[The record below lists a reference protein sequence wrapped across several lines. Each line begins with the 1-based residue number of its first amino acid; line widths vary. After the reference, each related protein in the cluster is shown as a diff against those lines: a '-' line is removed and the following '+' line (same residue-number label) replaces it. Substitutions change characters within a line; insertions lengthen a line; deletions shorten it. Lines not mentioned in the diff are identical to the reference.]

1 MRQCALDR
9 HGLTKA
15 FETSFCRS
23 SEPRLSA
30 GLFDFAIGFRY
41 RAGSATAVAA
51 VLAAALLT
59 AALLI
64 ILAGVLGLL
73 AGLLSATLL
82 LAGPM
87 LAALLLLV
95 ATLTLTRV
103 LWVLIHGRSPVAQ
116 PPDRHPA
123 GQNLRRLER
132 FRSNC
137 PRWRGSAHG
146 KTLVVWQLS
155 QYSKGSWR
163 NTGMNS

>member
-1 MRQCALDR
+1 
-9 HGLTKA
+9 
-15 FETSFCRS
+15 
-23 SEPRLSA
+23 
-30 GLFDFAIGFRY
+30 
-41 RAGSATAVAA
+41 

-59 AALLI
+59 TALLI

-123 GQNLRRLER
+123 GQSLRRLER
-132 FRSNC
+132 FFSNC
-137 PRWRGSAHG
+137 P
-146 KTLVVWQLS
+146 
-155 QYSKGSWR
+155 
-163 NTGMNS
+163 